1 MSSDILVH
9 YGVKGMKWGVR
20 KERYNKIRNR
30 TLKSTTVTT
39 KYGEKVNVRQVQS
52 TKTAAA
58 IRSLTRRGTE
68 DWLKFDDYDISVGGK
83 KVGNATLKRVSGD
96 EINLQWL
103 GIDSKFRGKGYAT
116 AVFGAAVE
124 MGRKSG
130 AKKLTLEVPGNSPD
144 AKHIY
149 ERAGFK
155 VVGEAEYDPLWGSL
169 TNMEMDLR
177 EIRHSGD
184 LANFKVQLEKALLQT
199 FPQFSPEE
207 ERRVFSTDQNL
218 IEHGEEFIQH
228 FGVKGMKWGV
238 RKAEK
243 RAIKSMRK
251 QRRNE
256 TRERNR
262 IDYKDKYGR
271 SERKTSNNA
280 TERFL
285 RNEIGAKYG
294 VGKLSDAEL
303 SARLKRIKMEKEYN
317 KILREERDQQVA
329 MFKSAGKF
337 VANIAGQ
344 VITNVATQ
352 TATDFVN
359 GDRRRDPSRYASSHT
374 AYTVDTIRKALP
386 ATRTPARR

>member
-1 MSSDILVH
+1 M
-9 YGVKGMKWGVR
+9 
-20 KERYNKIRNR
+20 
-30 TLKSTTVTT
+30 
-39 KYGEKVNVRQVQS
+39 
-52 TKTAAA
+52 
-58 IRSLTRRGTE
+58 
-68 DWLKFDDYDISVGGK
+68 
-83 KVGNATLKRVSGD
+83 
-96 EINLQWL
+96 
-103 GIDSKFRGKGYAT
+103 
-116 AVFGAAVE
+116 
-124 MGRKSG
+124 
-130 AKKLTLEVPGNSPD
+130 
-144 AKHIY
+144 
-149 ERAGFK
+149 
-155 VVGEAEYDPLWGSL
+155 
-169 TNMEMDLR
+169 
-177 EIRHSGD
+177 
-184 LANFKVQLEKALLQT
+184 
-199 FPQFSPEE
+199 
-207 ERRVFSTDQNL
+207 FSTDQDL